1 VVDFIVVAVINIL
14 FVVVVVDVV
23 LFVVLREF
31 GETKT

>member
-1 VVDFIVVAVINIL
+1 MVDFIVVAVINIL